1 MPLFVTVTPGT
12 TVSASTTLDASTLN
26 LLGTP
31 SVDVTGTVDGGSVSI
46 TNGSVPLASLVAQA
60 NATIVGNGSGASNSP
75 VALNASADFA
85 FTPTTMAI
93 NTNAVT
99 TAKIA
104 NSNVTYAKIQDVSN
118 DNRLLGRAGGGVNV
132 AELTVGSGLTL
143 SGGALT
149 NGILR
154 YTTSLKDIPVAGNA
168 SQAVQWLTSLT
179 ELPAVVSSALP
190 QFVRVVLRCK
200 TNDGNFVVGNQ
211 LEVTSVVMDQAWNSG
226 NLTAAYPINVC
237 TGLEAPSTTNIF
249 LNVFF
254 SKARPGN
261 RTNAMPA
268 NVGGDADSQIV
279 YLDSTGSRIVLTRN
293 NWQVRAYLMYASTW
307 A

>member
-12 TVSASTTLDASTLN
+12 TVTSSTTLDASTLN

-46 TNGSVPLASLVAQA
+46 TNGSVPLTALVSQA
-60 NATIVGNGSGASNSP
+60 AATLVGNGESTGASP
-75 VALNASADFA
+75 KALTSVDLA
-85 FTPTTMAI
+85 FTSTTVNIGALAVVEGKI
-93 NTNAVT
+93 GNNAV
-99 TAKIA
+99 
-104 NSNVTYAKIQDVSN
+104 SYAKMQTVSA
-118 DNRLLGRAGGGVNV
+118 DNRLLGRSGGGANV

-154 YTTSLKDIPVAGNA
+154 YTTSLQDIPVAGNA
-168 SQAVQWLTSLT
+168 SQAVQWKTSST
-179 ELPAVVSSALP
+179 QLPAVVSSTLP
-190 QFVRVVLRCK
+190 QFIRVVLRCK
-200 TNDGNFVVGNQ
+200 TDDASFVVGN
-211 LEVTSVVMDQAWNSG
+211 EIDVTSVVMDQAWNNG
-226 NLTAAYPINVC
+226 NLESAYPINVC

-254 SKARPGN
+254 AKQDPGN
-261 RTNAMPA
+261 RSWDPAVLGASNAF
-268 NVGGDADSQIV
+268 SQITYV
-279 YLDSTGSRIVLTRN
+279 NSTGSRVVLTRA